1 MQLLIS
7 DIDGTIYKN
16 YKVEENIK
24 EYIIEFMKEKN
35 IFILA
40 TGRNFLN
47 FLFFIKNEDIRFNY
61 AILCNGAFVVD
72 NKFNILLNVTFN
84 KKIIKHIL
92 YLFENNINVEITASF
107 KYNQVV
113 YSIENNIDD
122 FYNSLPD
129 EINCLS
135 IKLETQ
141 NDVVKKYINSL
152 SGVSIEINNNYID
165 IIPEGINKGR
175 IVSLFL
181 KKLEIKKEDA
191 IAIGDSEN
199 DFSMFEVVEES
210 YYINDKL
217 TEKAKYKIDSFNQFI
232 TIIKNKH

>member
-1 MQLLIS
+1 M
-7 DIDGTIYKN
+7 
-16 YKVEENIK
+16 
-24 EYIIEFMKEKN
+24 
-35 IFILA
+35 
-40 TGRNFLN
+40 
-47 FLFFIKNEDIRFNY
+47 
-61 AILCNGAFVVD
+61 
-72 NKFNILLNVTFN
+72 
-84 KKIIKHIL
+84 
-92 YLFENNINVEITASF
+92 
-107 KYNQVV
+107 
-113 YSIENNIDD
+113 
-122 FYNSLPD
+122 PD